1 MDPLHVPQTLFCT
14 NKVVIGVIHLPPLPG
29 SPGWQGNMGYVLERG
44 LQDAEALASGGI
56 DGVIVENFGDV
67 PFLKGPVG
75 SETVAAM
82 AVVTNQ
88 IRESIGLPVGVNVL
102 RNDPSAALGVAYV
115 TGGSFIRVNVHT
127 GVVVSEQGVI
137 EGSADATMRSRAFL
151 KTNIKVFADVFVK
164 HAVPLGDQKIEEAAK
179 AVVQRGMAD
188 GLIVTG
194 SFSGEVA
201 AMDDVKAV
209 RRVCS
214 NAPIFVGSGV
224 TEENIESYLSV
235 ADGVIIGTGLKYDQ
249 EVDKAVD
256 VNRVARIMKIA
267 STLKST

>member
-1 MDPLHVPQTLFCT
+1 MDPLQAPQKLFGT

-44 LQDAEALASGGI
+44 LQDAEALAAGGI

-75 SETVAAM
+75 PETVAAM

-88 IRESIGLPVGVNVL
+88 ISGSIGLPVGVSVL
-102 RNDPSAALGVAYV
+102 RNDPAAALGVAYV
-115 TGGSFIRVNVHT
+115 TGSSFIRVNVHT

-137 EGSADATMRSRAFL
+137 EGSADVTMRSRAFL
-151 KTNIKVFADVFVK
+151 KANVKVFADVFVK

-179 AVVQRGMAD
+179 AVVHRGQAD

-194 SFSGEVA
+194 SFTGEAA
-201 AMDDVKAV
+201 AMADVQAV

-214 NAPIFVGSGV
+214 RVPIFVGSGV

-235 ADGVIIGTGLKYDQ
+235 ADGVIIGTGLKDNR
-249 EVDKAVD
+249 VVANAVD
-256 VNRVARIMKIA
+256 VDRVRRIMKIA
-267 STLKST
+267 LRFRST